1 MKQLVTITT
10 TALTISCAS
19 AGSFA
24 QPTAAV
30 FPGNEAV
37 RIVSGK
43 RVVEAPPLTKG
54 AQRFLKAGNK
64 FPPPSPNG
72 GVFMVEGTDGLMEC
86 SSGALSETGCI
97 APTIGKVKR
106 SRYWTVKLNGAWL
119 HCPSRVPM
127 KNCEPAEVGM
137 PGGIGA
143 VE

>member
-19 AGSFA
+19 ASVFA

-37 RIVSGK
+37 RVVSGK
-43 RVVEAPPLTKG
+43 RVVEAPPFTKG

-72 GVFMVEGTDGLMEC
+72 GVFMVEGANGLMEC

-97 APTIGKVKR
+97 APTIGNVKR